1 LGDKL
6 NQRGDLIVAFKRAFA
21 LIAFALLILTACSTA
36 TPSNSS
42 STNDNWQDFAD
53 NTPVQIDDA
62 ILQACYSYSKA
73 LGYDIEKKEEY
84 RSVLLG
90 ESNISSV
97 LLDDDTDADM
107 VDENDYL
114 VIFQEIRAV
123 IDADTGITLGRIP
136 YV

>member
-1 LGDKL
+1 
-6 NQRGDLIVAFKRAFA
+6 
-21 LIAFALLILTACSTA
+21 
-36 TPSNSS
+36 
-42 STNDNWQDFAD
+42 
-53 NTPVQIDDA
+53 
-62 ILQACYSYSKA
+62 
-73 LGYDIEKKEEY
+73 
-84 RSVLLG
+84 LLG

-123 IDADTGITLGRIP
+123 IYADTGITLGRIP